1 MSFSVN
7 YPWLLMLAS
16 LVLATGGSF
25 FLYYNNPLK
34 ITNRYVR
41 LALYM
46 LRFTLIFFL
55 CFLLLGPL
63 FKFISQKT
71 EKPIVVLALDNSQSI
86 INNKDLAYYK
96 DTFLKEIEKLKQQ
109 LAKKYDLQ
117 LITFGQTQTP
127 NGTLSYNEKQS
138 NISDALNSVQ
148 NKNYNLNLAAVILAS
163 DGIYN
168 RGSNPLYAENKSK
181 SIIYTIALG
190 DTLQR
195 RDALIKQVKY
205 NQLVY
210 AGNAFETEVELK
222 SFFCNNES
230 LVLSVSE
237 NGKLITSR
245 QIKVNSNS
253 FFAGVP
259 VTLPAAQEGLH
270 VYSIS
275 IQKLNNEISYVNN
288 EARIQVNVIK
298 TKQKIFLLAQTPHPD
313 VSAIRQCL
321 ASNLNYEVKFS
332 LLSDYNNE
340 WMDEASLF
348 ILHQLPGLRGEGYNL
363 VAQLNKKNM
372 PVFFIIGRQSGLN
385 VLAQL
390 SALQVAGPP
399 ENFNEA
405 QSYYNPN
412 FNLFQPEPNQQEMFG
427 KLAPL
432 ITPYGTYK
440 IPNDAAIFMYQQ
452 IGYVKTTAPLLFF
465 SQSKGVQSAYFCGE
479 GFWRWHLQDFMLN
492 GNHEFTQSL
501 LNKTIRLVAGK
512 NDKSRFRVNTAKNI
526 FDENEPV
533 QVEVELYN
541 DAYELINE
549 PEVSIVFLNENGKKY
564 AYNFSKTEKAYQ
576 LETGNLP
583 PGIYQYEAKVS
594 GSNKYE
600 KKTGKFTVS
609 ALQAEFLQTR
619 ADHQLLYNLAEQNG
633 GSMFYPHQ
641 LDDLYK
647 ELTKNENIKPV
658 IFEQNEVK
666 ELMHQKWIFALLI
679 LMMSSE
685 WFIRKW
691 NGFI

>member
-16 LVLATGGSF
+16 LLLAIGGSF

-34 ITNRYVR
+34 ITNRYIRV
-41 LALYM
+41 ALYL

-63 FKFISQKT
+63 FKFISQKI

-86 INNKDLAYYK
+86 INNKDSAYYK
-96 DTFLKEIEKLKQQ
+96 GSFLKEIEKLKLQ

-117 LITFGQTQTP
+117 IITFGQTPTS
-127 NGTLSYNEKQS
+127 NGSVSYNEKQS
-138 NISDALNSVQ
+138 NISEALNSVQ

-168 RGSNPLYAENKSK
+168 QGSNPLYAENKSK
-181 SIIYTIALG
+181 SLIYTIALG

-195 RDALIKQVKY
+195 RDALIKQVRY

-210 AGNAFETEVELK
+210 AGNAFEIEVELK
-222 SFFCNNES
+222 SFFCNNET
-230 LVLSVSE
+230 LLLSVSE

-245 QIKVNSNS
+245 QIKVSSNQ

-259 VTLPAAQEGLH
+259 ITLSAAQEGLH
-270 VYSIS
+270 VYNIS
-275 IQKLNNEISYVNN
+275 IQKLRNEMSYVNN
-288 EARIQVNVIK
+288 EARVQVNVIK
-298 TKQKIFLLAQTPHPD
+298 TKQKIMFLAQTPHPD

-321 ASNLNYEVKFS
+321 ASNPNYDVKFA
-332 LLSDYNNE
+332 LLKDYNNE

-348 ILHQLPGLRGEGYNL
+348 ILHQVPGLRGEGYNL
-363 VAQLNKKNM
+363 LAQLAKKNM
-372 PVFFIIGRQSGLN
+372 SVFFIIGRQSGLN
-385 VLAQL
+385 ALAQL
-390 SALQVAGPP
+390 SALKVAGPP

-405 QSYYNPN
+405 QAYYNPN
-412 FNLFQPEPNQQEMFG
+412 FNLFQLETNQLELFG
-427 KLAPL
+427 KMAPL
-432 ITPYGTYK
+432 ITPYGNYK
-440 IPNDAAIFMYQQ
+440 IPTEAAVFMYQQ
-452 IGYVKTTAPLLFF
+452 IGYVKTNAPLLFF
-465 SQSKGVQSAYFCGE
+465 SQSRGIQSAYFCGE
-479 GFWRWHLQDFMLN
+479 GFWRWHLQDYMLN
-492 GNHEFTQSL
+492 GNHEFTQTL
-501 LNKTIRLVAGK
+501 LNKTLRLVAGK
-512 NDKSRFRVNTAKNI
+512 NDKSKFRVNTAKNI

-533 QVEVELYN
+533 QIEVELYN
-541 DAYELINE
+541 DAYELIND
-549 PEVSIVFLNENGKKY
+549 PEVSIVFQNENGKKY

-583 PGIYQYEAKVS
+583 PGIYQYEARVS

-609 ALQAEFLQTR
+609 ALQSEFLQTP
-619 ADHQLLYNLAEQNG
+619 ADHQLLYNLAEQG
-633 GSMFYPHQ
+633 GGKMFYPNQ

-647 ELTKNENIKPV
+647 ALTKNENIRPV
-658 IFEQNEVK
+658 IYEQNEVK
-666 ELMHQKWIFALLI
+666 ELMHQKWIFALII
-679 LMMSSE
+679 LLMTSE